1 MMNLHV
7 TNETSRLRAV
17 VLGRAD
23 SNGPMPKLEDAYD
36 PHSAEHIKAG
46 TYPSDEDMVK
56 EMDAVAAVFANTASP
71 DKNGKAMSTAPTMRR
86 IILSAEPTLLIMIF
100 LN

>member
-1 MMNLHV
+1 MNLHI
-7 TNETSRLRAV
+7 TDETSRLRAV
-17 VLGRAD
+17 ILGRAD

-56 EMDAVAAVFANTASP
+56 EMDAVAAVFAKYDVKVYHPHLLPNYNQIFSYVF
-71 DKNGKAMSTAPTMRR
+71 
-86 IILSAEPTLLIMIF
+86 IITLRYEMITK
-100 LN
+100 